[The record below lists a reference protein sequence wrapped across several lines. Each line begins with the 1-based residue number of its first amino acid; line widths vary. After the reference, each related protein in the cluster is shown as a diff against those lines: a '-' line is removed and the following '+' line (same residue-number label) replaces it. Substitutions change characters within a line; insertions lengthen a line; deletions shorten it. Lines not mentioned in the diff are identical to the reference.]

1 MRFSAS
7 NREFS
12 ASFSSLVFCANSSWK
27 AVILPPLPQ
36 IIQYLR
42 HTNKSNHLGI
52 LNINLKNYRLHL
64 FDNFLISNYR

>member
-1 MRFSAS
+1 M
-7 NREFS
+7 
-12 ASFSSLVFCANSSWK
+12 
-27 AVILPPLPQ
+27 PPLPQ

-52 LNINLKNYRLHL
+52 LNINLKNYRRHL